1 MQYAELLSSLQ
12 NIGKDPSRLI
22 FEDELTGLPNRRFLL
37 NYLQQKVKW
46 DALKEHPLSLLMMD
60 LDHFK
65 QINDVHGHLCGDQA
79 LAQVARL
86 LKEVAGDEGVPIR
99 YAGDEFMVL
108 MPGWTKQNALKVGEE
123 ILKRARAEPLHL
135 EEEAQDLPYTFSIGV
150 ASAPEDAKDGKGLIQ
165 KADAALY
172 FAKQSGRDRLA
183 NAADLTL
190 QDVFGKAALHY
201 LENANVVGRRG
212 QLTQVAESFEK
223 FLQGQSRCVIIEG
236 PGGMGKT
243 TFLDSIRRTLAE
255 NEIPLAKLSGI
266 HKEQFRPYYLA
277 TNLVVALLNQRQ
289 DKGAGVLE
297 SLSSEEIA
305 YLAHILPQLEA
316 AQETQLQEDE
326 ATQREGIFSTL
337 IHFIPKLLDFRPLI
351 VLVDDLQFADEATL
365 LLLRRMML
373 RGEVPL
379 FFCGTTT
386 GTVSLDVAEPAVPLQ
401 RFYSAYRQELR
412 IGKVMLKPLT
422 VSDIGSHLRGLFP
435 QVTVPAGFEEN
446 VAEVTQGN
454 PLFLGEILRKLV
466 LDQKIVLTGQRW
478 VVRRLEEGYLPRSL
492 EEIVSQKI
500 SALDEESRQLLAQ
513 ASTFGEDV
521 SLSFLTGSSE
531 KDETKVEE
539 FVDKAVALGLLSS
552 DFQYNDETIRFLS
565 KRVLEITYGGIQEDR
580 KQALHE
586 RIGNYQENLHHQRLL
601 PSASYL
607 AYHFKRSANQGK
619 ARTYEKLEAAYN
631 QKVFSAEEAVSYS
644 GDLPDETEPDIPL
657 DPASLPHIP
666 VVTRGLLTAVRNIKL
681 YPPESKSIAD
691 ANLKLVEA
699 IGLVLTKNER
709 LHLAQEEHVFL
720 VNGEEADV
728 GEYKFV
734 AEAFL
739 EFLSSFELMGIAFRK
754 GFTEQELK
762 AVLSGLAR
770 FKPSETM
777 DQRFWE
783 HFCSQQNLV
792 NIRLKQVR
800 YTERGA
806 RDEEPTHALLAEQ
819 KIEREDIRDIHEI
832 IRCLLSTARNIK
844 LYPLKSRTITTSIEQ
859 LVEALQKFLS
869 RRPSLTLAR
878 ASESLLV
885 NGEKI
890 DTSEF
895 KAVAD
900 GFMEFLKSIELNSL
914 TFLGHPSAHEVET
927 FISSLPQ
934 LPNEMGPEFWKGFAK
949 ERGITRILFNV
960 YVYEVLVEPASVDPG
975 EESTEAEQPEQHT
988 EEPFETFFETMPSR
1002 VSDLL
1007 LRGDTGVVQRM
1018 VARAFR
1024 DLQKRDPVV
1033 REKVVNVCRT
1043 ALEKLPLGFKQ
1054 DFTKLIAD
1062 PLLLELG
1069 EETDSKIFGV
1079 IAVNLR
1085 SMAENLIRFAE
1096 YVLASRIFFQL
1107 RRRQE
1112 SLEETE
1118 DARAQKLAKILE
1130 RKLDLQIQ
1138 KLVMDDLRSGDATR
1152 QQNVAKLLGSMGR
1165 SAIPLLVDIV
1175 KQEKQLRVRQ
1185 IAAGLLAEL
1194 GEKAARALKSALVL
1208 EITPE
1213 ERLRI
1218 LEVIDT
1224 VSQTLDTEL
1233 AFALS
1238 DKNAVIRQAAFRL
1251 AERLDD
1257 KAVGPLLMEFAAS
1270 FESAVAIGAI
1280 KCLGKLQPEG
1290 ATELLVS
1297 VLMSTKETEK
1307 AVACCQALGQI
1318 EDPNSIESLAKILG
1332 QKGLF
1337 LVTKRWN
1344 GEVRGA
1350 AAYALRQI
1358 PDSRVANVL
1367 KPLANDRDPRVKQV
1381 ARTFVKR

>member
-12 NIGKDPSRLI
+12 NLGKDPSRLI

-37 NYLQQKVKW
+37 NYLEQKVEW

-65 QINDVHGHLCGDQA
+65 QINDAHGHLCGDQA

-86 LKEVAGDEGVPIR
+86 LKEVVGGQGVPIR

-108 MPGWTKQNALKVGEE
+108 MPGWPKQNALKVGED
-123 ILKRARAEPLHL
+123 LLQRARAEPLHL
-135 EEEAQDLPYTFSIGV
+135 EEGAKDLPYTFSIGI

-165 KADAALY
+165 KADEALY

-183 NAADLTL
+183 NAADLSF
-190 QDVFGKAALHY
+190 QEVFGKAALHY
-201 LENANVVGRRG
+201 LENANIVGRRR
-212 QLTQVAESFEK
+212 QLAQVADSFEK
-223 FLQGQSRCVIIEG
+223 FRQGQSQVLIIEG
-236 PGGMGKT
+236 AAGMGKS
-243 TFLDSIRRTLAE
+243 TFLDTIRRTLTR
-255 NEIPLAKLSGI
+255 NEHQTVKVNGI
-266 HKEQFRPYYLA
+266 QQEAFRPYYLA
-277 TNLVVALLNQRQ
+277 TNVVVALLNQRQ
-289 DKGAGVLE
+289 DKGAKVFE
-297 SLSSEEIA
+297 DLSSKEIA

-316 AQETQLQEDE
+316 SREVQLEEDE
-326 ATQREGIFSTL
+326 TTQRQGIFSTL
-337 IHFIPKLLDFRPLI
+337 IHFIPKLLDSRPLF
-351 VLVDDLQFADEATL
+351 VLIDDLQFADEASL
-365 LLLRRMML
+365 LLFRRMML
-373 RGEVPL
+373 RRDIPL
-379 FFCGTTT
+379 FVCSTSTES
-386 GTVSLDVAEPAVPLQ
+386 VSAKIDEQVAPLD
-401 RFYSAYRQELR
+401 RFYLAFHRELDIR
-412 IGKVMLKPLT
+412 KIHLKPLT
-422 VSDIGSHLRGLFP
+422 AADIGGHLRGLFP
-435 QVTVPAGFEEN
+435 QVTVPEGFEEN
-446 VAEVTQGN
+446 LAEISQGN

-466 LDQKIVLTGQRW
+466 MDQKIVLTGQRW
-478 VVRRLEEGYLPRSL
+478 IVRRLEESYLPRSL
-492 EEIVSQKI
+492 EDIVSEKI
-500 SALDEESRQLLAQ
+500 AALDEESRQLLAQ

-531 KDETKVEE
+531 KKEAEVEE

-552 DFQYNDETIRFLS
+552 DFQYNDETIRFLG
-565 KRVLEITYGGIQEDR
+565 KRVHEITYGGIQEDQ
-580 KQALHE
+580 KQVLHE
-586 RIGNYQENLHHQRLL
+586 RIGSYQENLYQQRLL

-607 AYHFKRSANQGK
+607 AYHFKRSANNEK
-619 ARTYEKLEAAYN
+619 AKTYEKLQAAYSAN
-631 QKVFSAEEAVSYS
+631 VFDAEEAISYS
-644 GDLPDETEPDIPL
+644 GDIPL
-657 DPASLPHIP
+657 DSASLPHIP
-666 VVTRGLLTAVRNIKL
+666 VITRGLLTAVHNIRL

-691 ANLKLVEA
+691 ANLKLMEA
-699 IGLVLTKNER
+699 IRLVLTKNER
-709 LHLAQEEHVFL
+709 LNLAQEEHVLL
-720 VNGEEADV
+720 VNGQEVDV
-728 GEYKFV
+728 SEYKFV
-734 AEAFL
+734 AESFL
-739 EFLSSFELMGIAFRK
+739 KFLSSVELMGIAFRK
-754 GFTEQELK
+754 GFTERELK
-762 AVLSGLAR
+762 AVLEAFAH
-770 FKPSETM
+770 FKPLETI
-777 DQRFWE
+777 DQRLWE

-792 NIRLKQVR
+792 NIRLRQVR
-800 YTERGA
+800 YTQRGA

-819 KIEREDIRDIHEI
+819 KVEREDIGQIREI
-832 IRCLLSTARNIK
+832 IRCLLSSTRSIK
-844 LYPLKSRTITTSIEQ
+844 LFPLKSQTITSSIEQ
-859 LVEALQKFLS
+859 LVEALHKFLS
-869 RRPSLTLAR
+869 NQPSLTLAR

-934 LPNEMGPEFWKGFAK
+934 LPNETGPEFWKGFAK
-949 ERGITRILFNV
+949 ERGITRILFNA
-960 YVYEVLVEPASVDPG
+960 YVYEVLVEPPSVDPG
-975 EESTEAEQPEQHT
+975 EESTEAEQPEQDT
-988 EEPFETFFETMPSR
+988 EESFETFFETMPSR

-1257 KAVGPLLMEFAAS
+1257 KAVAPLLMEFAAN
-1270 FESAVAIGAI
+1270 FDSAVAISAI

>member
-12 NIGKDPSRLI
+12 NLGKDPSRLI

-37 NYLQQKVKW
+37 NYLEQKVEW

-65 QINDVHGHLCGDQA
+65 QINDAHGHLCGDQA

-86 LKEVAGDEGVPIR
+86 LKEVVGDQGVPIR

-108 MPGWTKQNALKVGEE
+108 MPGWQKQNALKVGED
-123 ILKRARAEPLHL
+123 LLQRARAEPLHL
-135 EEEAQDLPYTFSIGV
+135 EEGAKDLPYTFSIGV

-183 NAADLTL
+183 NAADLTF

-201 LENANVVGRRG
+201 LENANIVGRRR
-212 QLTQVAESFEK
+212 QLAQVADSFEK
-223 FLQGQSRCVIIEG
+223 FRQGQSQVLIIEG
-236 PGGMGKT
+236 AAGMGKS
-243 TFLDSIRRTLAE
+243 TFLDTIRRTLTR
-255 NEIPLAKLSGI
+255 NEHQTVKVNGI
-266 HKEQFRPYYLA
+266 QQEAFRPYYLA
-277 TNLVVALLNQRQ
+277 TNVVVALLNQRQ
-289 DKGAGVLE
+289 DKGAKVFE
-297 SLSSEEIA
+297 DLSSKEIA

-316 AQETQLQEDE
+316 SREVQLEEDE
-326 ATQREGIFSTL
+326 TTQREGIFSTL
-337 IHFIPKLLDFRPLI
+337 IHFIPKLLDSRPLF
-351 VLVDDLQFADEATL
+351 VLIDDLQFADEASL
-365 LLLRRMML
+365 LLFRRMML
-373 RGEVPL
+373 RRDIPL
-379 FFCGTTT
+379 FVCSTSTES
-386 GTVSLDVAEPAVPLQ
+386 VSAKIDEQVAPLD
-401 RFYSAYRQELR
+401 RFYLAFHRELDIR
-412 IGKVMLKPLT
+412 KIHLKPLT
-422 VSDIGSHLRGLFP
+422 AADIGGHLRGLFP
-435 QVTVPAGFEEN
+435 QVTVPEGFEEN
-446 VAEVTQGN
+446 LAEISQGN

-466 LDQKIVLTGQRW
+466 MDQKIVLTGQRW
-478 VVRRLEEGYLPRSL
+478 IVRRLEESYLPRSL
-492 EEIVSQKI
+492 EDIVSEKI
-500 SALDEESRQLLAQ
+500 AALDEESRQLLAQ

-521 SLSFLTGSSE
+521 SLSFLTGSSQKKE
-531 KDETKVEE
+531 AEVEE

-552 DFQYNDETIRFLS
+552 DFQHNDETIRFLG
-565 KRVLEITYGGIQEDR
+565 KRVHEIAYGGIQEDQ
-580 KQALHE
+580 KQVLHE
-586 RIGNYQENLHHQRLL
+586 RIGNYQENLYQQRLL

-607 AYHFKRSANQGK
+607 AYHFKRSANQEK
-619 ARTYEKLEAAYN
+619 AKTYEKLQAAHN
-631 QKVFSAEEAVSYS
+631 AKVFDAEEAVSYS
-644 GDLPDETEPDIPL
+644 GELPDETEPDIPL

-699 IGLVLTKNER
+699 IRLVLTKNER

-728 GEYKFV
+728 GEYKSV
-734 AEAFL
+734 AEAFVG
-739 EFLSSFELMGIAFRK
+739 FLNSMELMGIAFRR
-754 GFTEQELK
+754 GITEQELK
-762 AVLSGLAR
+762 AVLEAFAH
-770 FKPSETM
+770 FKPSETI
-777 DQRFWE
+777 DQRLWE

-792 NIRLKQVR
+792 NIRLRQVR
-800 YTERGA
+800 YTQRGA

-819 KIEREDIRDIHEI
+819 KVEREDIGQIHEI
-832 IRCLLSTARNIK
+832 IRCLLSSTRNIK
-844 LYPLKSRTITTSIEQ
+844 LFPLKSQTITSSIEQ
-859 LVEALQKFLS
+859 LVEALHKFLS
-869 RRPSLTLAR
+869 SRPSLTLAR

-934 LPNEMGPEFWKGFAK
+934 LPNGMGPEFWKGFAK
-949 ERGITRILFNV
+949 ERGITRILFNA
-960 YVYEVLVEPASVDPG
+960 YVYEVLVEPPSVDPG
-975 EESTEAEQPEQHT
+975 EESTEAEQPEQDT

-1007 LRGDTGVVQRM
+1007 LRGDTGVVQQM

-1079 IAVNLR
+1079 IAINLR
-1085 SMAENLIRFAE
+1085 TMAENLIRFSE
-1096 YVLASRIFFQL
+1096 YLLASRIFSQL
-1107 RRRQE
+1107 RRRHE
-1112 SLEETE
+1112 NLEETK
-1118 DARAQKLAKILE
+1118 DARAQKLAKILHG
-1130 RKLDLQIQ
+1130 KLDLQMQ
-1138 KLVMDDLRSGDATR
+1138 KLVMDDLRSGDPTR
-1152 QQNVAKLLGSMGR
+1152 QQNAAKLLGSMGR

-1194 GEKAARALKSALVL
+1194 GAKAARALKSALVL
-1208 EITPE
+1208 EISPE

-1224 VSQTLDTEL
+1224 VSQALETEL
-1233 AFALS
+1233 AFAIS

-1257 KAVGPLLMEFAAS
+1257 KAVAPLLMEFAAS
-1270 FESAVAIGAI
+1270 FDSAVAIGAI

-1297 VLMSTKETEK
+1297 VLTSTKETEK

-1318 EDPNSIESLAKILG
+1318 KDPNSIESLAKILG
-1332 QKGLF
+1332 QKGWF

-1344 GEVRGA
+1344 GEVRGT

-1358 PDSRVANVL
+1358 PDPRVAKVL
-1367 KPLANDRDPRVKQV
+1367 KPLANDRDPRVKQI